1 MRPSSHP
8 VVSLPLRIVAAAY
21 GAVLRARNRYYD
33 RPASVRRAP
42 TPVLSVGNL
51 TVGGTGKTPMVGW
64 LVGQLLALGSKP
76 AIVSRGYGG
85 TAGRGPRIVSEG
97 RGPLCDAAQCGD
109 EPYLLARSLAG
120 VPIVVGSDRW
130 AAATAAARMGI
141 DVVVLDDGFQHRAL
155 ARDLDLV
162 LLDAGDPFGGSR
174 LLPAGLL
181 REPLCSLRRADL
193 VLITRS
199 LPGESHDTIE
209 RVVRQH
215 NREAPV
221 LRAGHRRIG
230 FFDAAGRA
238 AQPPARVVA
247 FCGIGNPSSFRSD
260 LESEG
265 VEIVGFEAQRDHHPY
280 RAAEV
285 RRLQSLAA
293 SRDAVPVTTEKD
305 RVRLPE
311 EVNGGDGPPILT
323 LRIEAEVFDPEPLLA
338 AVRRVLGR
346 ADRR

>member
-1 MRPSSHP
+1 MRPPSHP
-8 VVSLPLRIVAAAY
+8 VVSLPLRIAASAY

-33 RPASVRRAP
+33 RPGSVRQAP
-42 TPVLSVGNL
+42 VPVLSVGNL
-51 TVGGTGKTPMVGW
+51 TVGGTGKTPIVGW
-64 LVGQLLALGSKP
+64 LARQLLSLGSKP
-76 AIVSRGYGG
+76 AVVSRGYGG

-97 RGPLCDAAQCGD
+97 RGPLCDAEECGD

-120 VPIVVGSDRW
+120 VPIVVGADRW
-130 AAATAAARMGI
+130 AAATAAARLGI
-141 DVVVLDDGFQHRAL
+141 DVVVLDDGFQHRGL

-181 REPLCSLRRADL
+181 REPLCSLKRADL

-215 NREAPV
+215 NRKAPV

-293 SRDAVPVTTEKD
+293 SHDAVPVTTEKD

-311 EVNGGDGPPILT
+311 DVTGGDGPPILT
-323 LRIEAEVFDPEPLLA
+323 LRIEAEVFDPEPLLEA
-338 AVRRVLGR
+338 MRRVLGR

>member
-1 MRPSSHP
+1 VRPPSHP
-8 VVSLPLRIVAAAY
+8 VVSWPLRIAASAY

-33 RPASVRRAP
+33 RPAAVRHAP

-64 LVGQLLALGSKP
+64 LVGQLLSLGSKP

-97 RGPLCDAAQCGD
+97 RGPLCDAAECGD

-120 VPIVVGSDRW
+120 IPIVVGADRW
-130 AAATAAARMGI
+130 AAATAAARLGC

-162 LLDAGDPFGGSR
+162 LVDAKDPFGGSR

-181 REPLCSLRRADL
+181 REPLSSLSRADV

-199 LPGESHDTIE
+199 GPHESHDGIAGI
-209 RVVRQH
+209 VYQH
-215 NREAPV
+215 NRRAPV

-230 FFDAAGRA
+230 FFDPAGRA
-238 AQPPARVVA
+238 TEVPARVVA
-247 FCGIGNPSSFRSD
+247 FCGIGNPSSFRGD
-260 LESEG
+260 LEAEG
-265 VEIVGFEAQRDHHPY
+265 VEIVEFEARRDHHPY

-293 SRDAVPVTTEKD
+293 ARDAVPVTTEKD

-311 EVNGGDGPPILT
+311 EYTGGDGPSILT
-323 LRIEAEVFDPEPLLA
+323 LRVEAEVFDPEPLLA
-338 AVRRVLGR
+338 AVRRVLER
-346 ADRR
+346 ADQK